1 MTAPCCL
8 QLDVGNSSA
17 KWRLVSN
24 AEVLARGV
32 YVPADT
38 PSLEAML
45 GCAEQVQQIWIAS
58 VAGDQRE
65 RELAAMLE
73 QRWGVCPWFART
85 PANTGDLVNSY
96 SDPARMGVD
105 RWLAMLGAWARY
117 RERLCVVDAGSA
129 VTIDLVAADGHHEGG
144 YIIPGP
150 TLMERAL
157 LLDTD
162 RVRFAEAVDYDLPPG
177 RSTAEAVRHGVALA
191 EAGAVNLAL
200 EQAGEPA
207 PRLILCGGAA
217 ATMQQLLG
225 GRGERLPDLVFEGL
239 QIMAAQ

>member
-1 MTAPCCL
+1 MTGHYCL

-17 KWRLVSN
+17 KWRLVNN

-32 YVPADT
+32 YVPDDT
-38 PSLEAML
+38 SSLEAML
-45 GCAEQVQQIWIAS
+45 GCAEQVQQVWIAS

-65 RELAAMLE
+65 GELATVLE
-73 QRWGVCPWFART
+73 QRWGVSPWFART
-85 PANTGDLVNSY
+85 QANTGDLVNSY
-96 SDPARMGVD
+96 SDPGRMGVD
-105 RWLAMLGAWARY
+105 RWLAMLGARHRY

-129 VTIDLVAADGHHEGG
+129 VTIDLVAEDGRHEGG

-162 RVRFAEAVDYDLPPG
+162 RVRFAEAVEYDLPPG

-191 EAGAVNLAL
+191 EAGAVNLAM

-207 PRLILCGGAA
+207 PRLVLCGGAA
-217 ATMQQLLG
+217 PTMQQLLN
-225 GRGERLPDLVFEGL
+225 GRGEWLPDLVFEGL
-239 QIMAAQ
+239 QIMAGQ